1 MTKRVVR
8 RVLYIVA
15 VLVLLIIIAASCAV
29 IWYKSSLSAII
40 GVKCG
45 DDCEVIKFVV
55 PEGSGASAIADKLE
69 QSGVIK
75 SALAFKIYL
84 NLEADNKKI
93 MPGEYEF
100 KKDMS
105 VKDIVKQLNEGV
117 SAKVFRITF
126 LPGETIAA
134 SKSRLLNSGYYTQ
147 AQIDEAFNKAYTH
160 PLLATKP
167 ADASLEGYI
176 WGDTYEFYQT
186 ATVDEILTRLF
197 DEMWKIVQKN
207 NLVEGYKKQGLT
219 LHEGITLASVIQRE
233 STADYEERRHVAQVF
248 LLRLKTGTPLGSDAI
263 IAYKADLMDSN
274 RSKTDMS
281 YLTKVGCPWNSRQC
295 KGLPPTP
302 IAAPS
307 EGALRAAADPTNTK
321 DWYFITG
328 DDGKMY
334 YATSEAGHSANIRKY
349 CKKLCL
355 YL

>member
-1 MTKRVVR
+1 MSKRIVR

-15 VLVLLIIIAASCAV
+15 VLVLLIIIAGACAV
-29 IWYKSSLSAII
+29 IWYKSNLSAII
-40 GVKCG
+40 GVKCS
-45 DDCEVIKFVV
+45 DNCEVIKFTV
-55 PEGSGASAIADKLE
+55 PEGSGASSIADSLE
-69 QSGVIK
+69 KAGVIK

-126 LPGETIAA
+126 LPGETIAT
-134 SKSRLLNSGYYTQ
+134 SKKRLLEVGYMQ
-147 AQIDEAFNKAYTH
+147 GQIDDAFNKTYSH
-160 PLLATKP
+160 PLLTSKP

-186 ATVDEILTRLF
+186 ATVEEILTRLF
-197 DEMWKIVQKN
+197 DEMWKNVQKY
-207 NLVEGYKKQGLT
+207 NLVDGYKKQGLT

-233 STADYEERRHVAQVF
+233 STANYEERRHVAQVF
-248 LLRLKTGTPLGSDAI
+248 LLRLKSGTPLGSDAI
-263 IAYKADLMDSN
+263 IAYKADLVNPN

-281 YLTKVGCPWNSRQC
+281 YLTKFGCPWNSRQC

-302 IAAPS
+302 IATPS
-307 EGALRAAADPTNTK
+307 VDSMRAAADPTDTK

-334 YATSEAGHSANIRKY
+334 YATTEAGHNANVRKY
-349 CKKLCL
+349 CKKLCQ

>member
-1 MTKRVVR
+1 MSKRIVR

-15 VLVLLIIIAASCAV
+15 VLVLLIIIAGACAV
-29 IWYKSSLSAII
+29 IWYKSNLSAIV
-40 GVKCG
+40 GVKCS
-45 DDCEVIKFVV
+45 DNCEVIKLTV
-55 PEGSGASAIADKLE
+55 PEGSGASSIADSLE
-69 QSGVIK
+69 KAGVIK

-93 MPGEYEF
+93 MPGDYEF

-126 LPGETIAA
+126 LPGETIAT
-134 SKSRLLNSGYYTQ
+134 SKKRLLEVGYTQ
-147 AQIDEAFNKAYTH
+147 GQIDDAFNKTYSH
-160 PLLATKP
+160 PLLTSKP

-186 ATVDEILTRLF
+186 ATVEEILMRLF
-197 DEMWKIVQKN
+197 DEMWKNVQKY
-207 NLVEGYKKQGLT
+207 NLVDGYKKQGLT
-219 LHEGITLASVIQRE
+219 FHEGITLASVIQRE
-233 STADYEERRHVAQVF
+233 STANYEERRHVAQVF
-248 LLRLKTGTPLGSDAI
+248 LLRLKSDTPLGSDAI
-263 IAYKADLMDSN
+263 IAYKADLVNPN

-281 YLTKVGCPWNSRQC
+281 YLTKFGCPWNSRQC

-302 IAAPS
+302 IATPS
-307 EGALRAAADPTNTK
+307 VDSMRAAADPTDTK

-334 YATSEAGHSANIRKY
+334 YATSEAGHNANVRKY
-349 CKKLCL
+349 CKKLCQ

>member
-1 MTKRVVR
+1 MSKRIVR

-15 VLVLLIIIAASCAV
+15 VLVLLIIIAGACAV
-29 IWYKSSLSAII
+29 IWYKSNLSAIV
-40 GVKCG
+40 GVKCS
-45 DDCEVIKFVV
+45 DNCEVIKLTV
-55 PEGSGASAIADKLE
+55 PEGSGASSIADSLE
-69 QSGVIK
+69 KAGVIK

-126 LPGETIAA
+126 LPGETIAT
-134 SKSRLLNSGYYTQ
+134 SKKRLLEVGYTQ
-147 AQIDEAFNKAYTH
+147 SQIDDAFNKTYSH
-160 PLLATKP
+160 PLLTSKP
-167 ADASLEGYI
+167 AGASLEGYI

-186 ATVDEILTRLF
+186 ATVEEILTRLF
-197 DEMWKIVQKN
+197 DEMWKNVQKY
-207 NLVEGYKKQGLT
+207 NLVDGYKKQGLT
-219 LHEGITLASVIQRE
+219 FHEGITLASVIQRE
-233 STADYEERRHVAQVF
+233 STANYEERRHVAQVF
-248 LLRLKTGTPLGSDAI
+248 LLRLKSGTPLGSDAI
-263 IAYKADLMDSN
+263 IAYKADLVNPN

-281 YLTKVGCPWNSRQC
+281 YLTKFGCPWNSRQC

-302 IAAPS
+302 IATPS
-307 EGALRAAADPTNTK
+307 VDSMRAAADPTDTK

-334 YATSEAGHSANIRKY
+334 YATSEAGHNANVRKY
-349 CKKLCL
+349 CKKLCQ

>member
-1 MTKRVVR
+1 MSKRIVR

-15 VLVLLIIIAASCAV
+15 VIVLLIIIAGASAV

-40 GVKCG
+40 GVKCS
-45 DDCEVIKFVV
+45 DNCEVIKFTV
-55 PEGSGASAIADKLE
+55 PEGSGASSIADSLE
-69 QSGVIK
+69 KAGVIK

-126 LPGETIAA
+126 LPGETIAT
-134 SKSRLLNSGYYTQ
+134 SKKRLLEVGYTQ
-147 AQIDEAFNKAYTH
+147 GQIDEAFNKTYSH
-160 PLLATKP
+160 PLLASKP

-197 DEMWKIVQKN
+197 DEMWKNVQKY

-233 STADYEERRHVAQVF
+233 STADYQERRHVAQVF
-248 LLRLKTGTPLGSDAI
+248 LLRLKTNTPLGSDAI
-263 IAYKADLMDSN
+263 IAYEADLVNPN

-281 YLTKVGCPWNSRQC
+281 YLTKFGCPWNSRQC

-307 EGALRAAADPTNTK
+307 VDSMRAAADPTDTK
-321 DWYFITG
+321 DYYFLTG

-334 YATSEAGHSANIRKY
+334 YAKTEAGHNANIKKY

>member
-29 IWYKSSLSAII
+29 IWYKSNLSAII

-45 DDCEVIKFVV
+45 DDCEVTKIVV
-55 PEGSGASAIADKLE
+55 PEGSGASAVADGLE
-69 QSGVIK
+69 KAGIIK

-84 NLEADNKKI
+84 NLEAENKKI

-105 VKDIVKQLNEGV
+105 VKDIIKQLNEGV

-126 LPGETIAA
+126 LPGETIAT
-134 SKSRLLNSGYYTQ
+134 SKKRLFEVGYTQ
-147 AQIDEAFNKAYTH
+147 AQIDEAFSKNYTH

-197 DEMWKIVQKN
+197 DEMWKVVQKN
-207 NLVEGYKKQGLT
+207 NLIEGYKKQGLS

-233 STADYEERRHVAQVF
+233 STANYEERRHVAQVF

-263 IAYKADLMDSN
+263 IAYKADLVNPN

-281 YLTKVGCPWNSRQC
+281 YLTKFSCPWNSRQC

-302 IAAPS
+302 IASPS
-307 EGALRAAADPTNTK
+307 EGSLRAAADPTNTK

-334 YATSEAGHSANIRKY
+334 YATSEAGHNANVRKY

>member
-1 MTKRVVR
+1 MSKRVVR

-15 VLVLLIIIAASCAV
+15 VLVLLIIIAGSCAV
-29 IWYKSSLSAII
+29 IWYKSNLSAII
-40 GVKCG
+40 GVKCS
-45 DDCEVIKFVV
+45 DNCEVIKFTV
-55 PEGSGASAIADKLE
+55 PEGSGASSIADSLE
-69 QSGVIK
+69 KAGVIK

-126 LPGETIAA
+126 LPGETIAI
-134 SKSRLLNSGYYTQ
+134 SKKRLLEVGYTQ
-147 AQIDEAFNKAYTH
+147 GQIDDAFNKTYSH
-160 PLLATKP
+160 PLLTSKP

-186 ATVDEILTRLF
+186 ATVEEILTRLF
-197 DEMWKIVQKN
+197 DEMWKNVQKY
-207 NLVEGYKKQGLT
+207 NLVDGYKKQGLT

-233 STADYEERRHVAQVF
+233 STANYEERRHVAQVF
-248 LLRLKTGTPLGSDAI
+248 LLRLKSGTPLGSDAI
-263 IAYKADLMDSN
+263 IAYKADLVNPN

-281 YLTKVGCPWNSRQC
+281 YLTKFGCPWNSRQC

-302 IAAPS
+302 IATPS
-307 EGALRAAADPTNTK
+307 VDSMRAAADPTDTK

-334 YATSEAGHSANIRKY
+334 YATSEAGHNANVRKY
-349 CKKLCL
+349 CKKLCQ